1 MSEPTT
7 DEFSGHNLEKG
18 VLQRVRQWRDAI
30 PALVLI
36 DALRVAGSP
45 IYVGCV
51 WAALMLDAVS
61 GGVSA
66 TYLSAWN
73 LSGFDS
79 QATEARGWWIS
90 GMSVVLAAILSAL
103 IGRAGGCYAA
113 GRAQSFLRNVRVV
126 LARGVWLVAILVT
139 PAVFIAAFAL
149 VLVGA
154 GGLSRIGDVGGAL
167 MEGATFL
174 ALPVAVMIGLI
185 AAGSLLAVPL
195 ALVAMVIEKQSD
207 VFDSL
212 SRGYEYVYRRP
223 IHLAFYLACGA
234 AMTVL
239 VWILAYSI
247 AVAGMAIGD
256 LAIGIGAG
264 RPAYPVLFSL
274 GLAMLPAAITMTAAW
289 GLIGATY
296 LLMRQAANQQEIED
310 IAISDVDTAKPE
322 LPSLRG

>member
-7 DEFSGHNLEKG
+7 DEFSGHDLEKG

-30 PALVLI
+30 PALALI

-45 IYVGCV
+45 IYVGFV

-61 GGVSA
+61 GG
-66 TYLSAWN
+66 LSAIYLTAWDPF
-73 LSGFDS
+73 GFDS
-79 QATEARGWWIS
+79 PATGVHRWLIS
-90 GMSVVLAAILSAL
+90 GLSVVSAAILSAL
-103 IGRAGGCYAA
+103 IGRAGACYAA
-113 GRAQSFLRNVRVV
+113 GRAQSFLQNFRVV
-126 LARGVWLVAILVT
+126 AGRCVWLVAILVT
-139 PAVFIAAFAL
+139 PAVFVAAFAL
-149 VLVGA
+149 ILVVAGA
-154 GGLSRIGDVGGAL
+154 IRRLGDAGEVL

-185 AAGSLLAVPL
+185 VAGSLLAVPL
-195 ALVAMVIEKQSD
+195 ALVALAVEKQSD

-223 IHLAFYLACGA
+223 MHLAFYLACGS
-234 AMTVL
+234 AMTGL

-247 AVAGMAIGD
+247 AFAGMAIGYF
-256 LAIGIGAG
+256 AIGIGAG
-264 RPAYPVLFSL
+264 VPADPGLFSL

-296 LLMRQAANQQEIED
+296 LLMRQAANQQELED